1 MQKRYS
7 LAFKRAIVAEYE
19 KGASI
24 EELRAKYGIGGSST
38 IQRWIEQYGRYGLR
52 EKLMVIQRPEE
63 QNRVKEMQ
71 AKISQ
76 LEKIVGQLTVEKLVL
91 ESSVAEAE
99 ARLGYALKKKPEQ
112 RSSTEPLRKPNSK
125 D

>member
-76 LEKIVGQLTVEKLVL
+76 LEKI
-91 ESSVAEAE
+91 
-99 ARLGYALKKKPEQ
+99 
-112 RSSTEPLRKPNSK
+112 
-125 D
+125 